1 MHGWAGEASSWQPWQ
16 DEASQRGWSWQC
28 GERGYGSQAPAMP
41 LWRPAGRRVLIAH
54 SLGPHLLPAELL
66 AGADVV
72 VLLASFG
79 RFLPPGPEGKRLA
92 TTLQAMASELRQEQ
106 SARTMLQSFLS
117 LAASPAD
124 AAALPPGPAAGPLG
138 PVQRLRLRDDLE
150 LLARCDGLPTGFPA
164 TAPVLIVE
172 AEADAI
178 VLPPV
183 RQLLREALPKA
194 SVAELAGAGHSLL
207 ESPVIATVLRWLEDE
222 RGR

>member
-1 MHGWAGEASSWQPWQ
+1 
-16 DEASQRGWSWQC
+16 
-28 GERGYGSQAPAMP
+28 
-41 LWRPAGRRVLIAH
+41 
-54 SLGPHLLPAELL
+54 
-66 AGADVV
+66 
-72 VLLASFG
+72 
-79 RFLPPGPEGKRLA
+79 
-92 TTLQAMASELRQEQ
+92 
-106 SARTMLQSFLS
+106 
-117 LAASPAD
+117 
-124 AAALPPGPAAGPLG
+124 
-138 PVQRLRLRDDLE
+138 
-150 LLARCDGLPTGFPA
+150 LPTGFPA